1 MCPKFRFYNNQKPK
15 IVGLKKD
22 YKKQKI
28 VLTMSDTFA
37 IISKLSA
44 KSGIQA
50 VKKFQEC

>member
-1 MCPKFRFYNNQKPK
+1 MCPIFRFYNNQKPK